1 MKRVR
6 IGMAGLAHA
15 HAEGYLH
22 LLEQDPRV
30 QLSAVWDEAGEK
42 ARRTARRFQMRCC
55 GNLDELVGQGLD
67 LLLVCTENTRHLKPV
82 LAGAKAGVDILC
94 EKPLGTDLAE
104 MDAMIEACKAGGSQL
119 MTAFPNR
126 YVPEIL
132 WARELVAQGRIGALR
147 AVKAS
152 NKGKFPGGFFVQ
164 PELSGGG
171 SLMDHVVHVAD
182 LMNWFMGGGPQWVCA
197 LCGTV
202 LHPGLEVDDV
212 SMVHFGYADGT
223 TVTLD
228 SSWSRGEKYPSDR
241 NLSLELMGTEGTL
254 SVDVA
259 ADHNRICSDRADREL
274 WLPFGE
280 NKVKRMI
287 EDAVECV
294 LEHRP
299 FSVTG
304 EDGRRAAQVALAA
317 IASARSGQ
325 PVQLSEREGYHETN

>member
-132 WARELVAQGRIGALR
+132 WARELR
-147 AVKAS
+147 S
-152 NKGKFPGGFFVQ
+152 EEHTS
-164 PELSGGG
+164 ELQS
-171 SLMDHVVHVAD
+171 
-182 LMNWFMGGGPQWVCA
+182 Q
-197 LCGTV
+197 
-202 LHPGLEVDDV
+202 
-212 SMVHFGYADGT
+212 
-223 TVTLD
+223 
-228 SSWSRGEKYPSDR
+228 R
-241 NLSLELMGTEGTL
+241 
-254 SVDVA
+254 
-259 ADHNRICSDRADREL
+259 
-274 WLPFGE
+274 
-280 NKVKRMI
+280 
-287 EDAVECV
+287 
-294 LEHRP
+294 
-299 FSVTG
+299 
-304 EDGRRAAQVALAA
+304 
-317 IASARSGQ
+317 
-325 PVQLSEREGYHETN
+325 